1 MSERAGFSMGLAVT
15 GGLVI
20 GTVIFAATGNA
31 AWIGIG
37 LVAGAAFGQA
47 LQWSRHGRSDDELR

>member
-1 MSERAGFSMGLAVT
+1 MSEGAGWSMSLAVT

-20 GTVIFAATGNA
+20 GTVIFAMSGNA

-47 LQWSRHGRSDDELR
+47 LRWSRRGSSDDAPR

>member
-1 MSERAGFSMGLAVT
+1 MEHGL
-15 GGLVI
+15 GRDRGLVI

-47 LQWSRHGRSDDELR
+47 LRWSRHGRSDDEPR